1 MNSFKF
7 ILYITYIISTY
18 KIVFYYISTAEIS
31 HFGGRNRKVNKTVKV
46 ITQASDIFEMKII
59 SLEILSNIGS
69 YPAIVFFSGLLQKQK
84 ARENVTGHEYI

>member
-18 KIVFYYISTAEIS
+18 RIVFYYISTAKIS

-59 SLEILSNIGS
+59 LSNVVS
-69 YPAIVFFSGLLQKQK
+69 YAAIVFFPGLLQKQK
-84 ARENVTGHEYI
+84 ARENVIGHEYL